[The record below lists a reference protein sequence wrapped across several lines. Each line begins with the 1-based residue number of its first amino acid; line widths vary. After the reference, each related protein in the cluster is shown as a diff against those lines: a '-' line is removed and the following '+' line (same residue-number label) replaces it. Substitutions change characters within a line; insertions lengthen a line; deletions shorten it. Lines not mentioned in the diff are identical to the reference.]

1 MFELINSRLSI
12 GVRVGMIAAF
22 AAPPIALL
30 LYLFIANVSQDIRA
44 TDRELVGA
52 AYIGEIWQAVSPQ
65 PNRPTAPLR
74 ADDPRNASFHVVDEA
89 RAFATAGKDRRVA
102 AGAALIRAVG
112 DGSGLTLDN
121 ELASYYAMD
130 AATVKLPRL
139 LEAAVAV
146 SRASERPDRDFAMG
160 QVVNFADATAYNMRQ
175 AIRHDRSGG
184 RASRVLAPRAA
195 ALALAIGKLR
205 GQSDVGVAT
214 LSDVQHAIDD
224 TWRADCAELILMLQN
239 REARL
244 RTQLAVN
251 LSLVT
256 VSLGFAAMLMFAT
269 ARGMTGRL
277 RGLVRTMDR
286 LNVGDT
292 SVDVPYL
299 SDGNETG
306 RIAGT
311 LEAFKQGLINSVEE
325 RRLVEASN
333 VALRQSEE
341 RYRLLAD
348 NVTDVIVR
356 YDLDGCIVY
365 ASPSVRQYG
374 FRPEDIVGGP
384 VGELVHPGDRA
395 IARQSF
401 VDVMEGRPGR
411 RREWRGRAA
420 GGRLFWQEAWPAPI
434 LDESGALVGVLS
446 VMRNVEERKAA
457 ELALQ
462 EMNAELMRVARV
474 SALGA
479 FASSIAHEINQPL
492 AAVVINCEASMRW
505 LARTPTN
512 TEAAVEAMERVGRD
526 ARRASEVVDRMR
538 AMVTRQEPTY
548 ADFSVNEA
556 IEEVLTLTK
565 REQQNLDIDVEL
577 ALTEENTTIN
587 GDRIQFQ
594 QVMLNLV
601 LNATEAMR
609 DVPAQEKRLMIRTSV
624 VEKGDIEVEIE
635 VEDRGS
641 GIDQSVADRLFDHL
655 FTTKVGG
662 TGLGLAIAK
671 SIVDAHGGRIWAEP
685 AIPRGAIFRIS
696 VPAASRGP
704 L

>member
-1 MFELINSRLSI
+1 MFERINSRLSI

-30 LYLFIANVSQDIRA
+30 LYLFVANVSRDIRA

-52 AYIGEIWQAVSPQ
+52 AYIGEIWQGLSP
-65 PNRPTAPLR
+65 RGAPLR
-74 ADDPRNASFHVVDEA
+74 TDDPRNVLFHVVDEA
-89 RAFATAGKDRRVA
+89 RAFAA
-102 AGAALIRAVG
+102 AGEDRKVADGVALIRAVG

-121 ELASYYAMD
+121 ELGSYYAMD

-139 LEAAVAV
+139 LEAVVAA
-146 SRASERPDRDFAMG
+146 SRAAGPQERAFAMG
-160 QVVNFADATAYNMRQ
+160 QVANFADATAYDMRQ
-175 AIRHDRSGG
+175 AIRHDRTG
-184 RASRVLAPRAA
+184 RAQQVLAPRAA
-195 ALALAIGKLR
+195 ALAQAVRTLREQPDAGSADVRRAIG
-205 GQSDVGVAT
+205 
-214 LSDVQHAIDD
+214 D
-224 TWRADCAELILMLQN
+224 TWKADRAELIGMLQA
-239 REARL
+239 RATRL

-269 ARGMTGRL
+269 AKGMTGRL

-292 SVDVPYL
+292 SPDVPYL
-299 SDGNETG
+299 SDSNETG
-306 RIAGT
+306 RIANT
-311 LEAFKQGLINSVEE
+311 LQAFKRGLIKSVEE
-325 RRLVEASN
+325 RRLVEESHA
-333 VALRQSEE
+333 ALRQSEE

-348 NVTDVIVR
+348 NVTDVIVS
-356 YDLDGCIVY
+356 YDLDGRVVY

-374 FRPEDIVGGP
+374 LRPEDLIGGHVGDM
-384 VGELVHPGDRA
+384 VHPADRA

-401 VDVMEGRPGR
+401 ADVLEGRPGR
-411 RREWRGRAA
+411 RREWRGQNVD
-420 GGRLFWQEAWPAPI
+420 GQWFWQEAWPAPI
-434 LDESGALVGVLS
+434 LGESGALVGVLA

-457 ELALQ
+457 ERALRDV
-462 EMNAELMRVARV
+462 NAELMRVARV
-474 SALGA
+474 SALGT

-505 LARTPTN
+505 LAKTPSN
-512 TEAAVEAMERVGRD
+512 NEAAVEAMQRVGRD
-526 ARRASEVVDRMR
+526 ALRASEVVGRMR
-538 AMVTRQEPTY
+538 ALVTRQEQTF

-556 IEEVLTLTK
+556 IDEVLTLTQ
-565 REQQNLDIDVEL
+565 REQQNLDVETDL
-577 ALTEENTTIN
+577 ALTDQDTTIH

-594 QVMLNLV
+594 QVMLNLI

-624 VEKGDIEVEIE
+624 VEKGRVEVEIE

-641 GIDQSVADRLFDHL
+641 GIDQSVADRLFEHL

-685 AIPRGAIFRIS
+685 AIPRGAIFKIS
-696 VPAASRGP
+696 VPAAS
-704 L
+704 